1 MIHNEGADKSTA
13 GIDAAMHSPWVAID
27 AKVSGKDATLLVKS
41 TFGTDTSHA
50 YAVVAALANEPLRVY
65 SETLSLD
72 EIASRVAAVAPAY
85 RRNSPTA
92 LVAHIRKL
100 LVAQH
105 PLFTYTI
112 TTTSNASPDALSL
125 SHSDSQTEP
134 DTLSL
139 QIEGSINGLRFAWL
153 LVLKSL
159 SYPQSASFIS
169 TSLIAPFLATSAA
182 LLAHRA
188 VLEKAIAERDNEIAS
203 LRALVASSGGEK
215 GLKIKKSAPIQ
226 SDHIL
231 MDSIHRVLKD
241 SSAKPSLDLI
251 GKNLFRRSDLDPLYS
266 NIMNQLAP
274 RAAPVET
281 RENADDDVE
290 LDYCNEELGSTQRA
304 GPRATG
310 GPSSQAIVSPQKSK
324 KEDVADMAE
333 KRLQELVQLGEKKVS
348 QANAKPKKRKII

>member
-1 MIHNEGADKSTA
+1 MDHNDSADKSTA
-13 GIDAAMHSPWVAID
+13 GIEAAMHSPWVAID
-27 AKVSGKDATLLVKS
+27 TKMSGKDATLLVKS
-41 TFGTDTSHA
+41 AFGTDTSHA
-50 YAVVAALANEPLRVY
+50 YAVVAVLANEPLRVY

-100 LVAQH
+100 LVSQH

-112 TTTSNASPDALSL
+112 TTTSNASPDALS
-125 SHSDSQTEP
+125 HSDSQPEP

-188 VLEKAIAERDNEIAS
+188 VLDKAIAERDNEIAS

-251 GKNLFRRSDLDPLYS
+251 GKNLFHRSDLDPLYS

-310 GPSSQAIVSPQKSK
+310 GPSQAIVSPQKSK

>member
-1 MIHNEGADKSTA
+1 M
-13 GIDAAMHSPWVAID
+13 
-27 AKVSGKDATLLVKS
+27 SGKDATLLVKS
-41 TFGTDTSHA
+41 AFGTDTNQA

-72 EIASRVAAVAPAY
+72 EIASRVAVVAPAY

-105 PLFTYTI
+105 ALFTYTI
-112 TTTSNASPDALSL
+112 ITSSNTSPDALSF
-125 SHSDSQTEP
+125 SHSDSQLQP

-188 VLEKAIAERDNEIAS
+188 VLDKAIAERDNEIAS
-203 LRALVASSGGEK
+203 LRALVASTGGER
-215 GLKIKKSAPIQ
+215 GLKIKKSVPIH
-226 SDHIL
+226 SDQIL
-231 MDSIHRVLKD
+231 MDSLHRVLKD
-241 SSAKPSLDLI
+241 SSAKPPVEVI
-251 GKNLFRRSDLDPLYS
+251 GKNLFHRSELDPLYS

-290 LDYCNEELGSTQRA
+290 LDYCNEEMGATQRA
-304 GPRATG
+304 VPKASAGP
-310 GPSSQAIVSPQKSK
+310 SQAIVSPQKSK